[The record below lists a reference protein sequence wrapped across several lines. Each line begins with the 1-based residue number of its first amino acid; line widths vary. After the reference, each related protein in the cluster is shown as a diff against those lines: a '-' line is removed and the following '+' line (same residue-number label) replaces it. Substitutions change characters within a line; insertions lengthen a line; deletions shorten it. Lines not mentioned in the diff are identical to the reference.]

1 MFSILLPIIYIAFIS
16 LGLPDSLIG
25 SAWPAMHETLNVPV
39 SYAGI
44 ITMTISVGTV
54 ISSLAAGFLSKKFRA
69 STITAASILLTA
81 IALLGFSI
89 FNSFTIIW
97 LLALPYGLGA
107 GAIDATL
114 NNYVAIHY
122 ASKHMSW
129 LHAFWGIG
137 ASLSPYIMGF
147 ALTNQHNW
155 QLGYKI
161 IGIIQLIITLIIV
174 ISFPQWRKVE
184 HTQSET
190 TLTDNLKE
198 PMTIT
203 TKKPIRTIKGIIP
216 ALLTFIA
223 YAAVEQTSGLWAS
236 TFFVSSR
243 HISIDIAAM
252 FASLFY
258 IGITVGRLISGF
270 VADYFTDRQLIH
282 IGMFSAL
289 LGTILLFVPYQITA
303 LFGLLVI
310 GLGCA
315 PVFPSLIH
323 ATPTTF
329 GKKNSQSIMGFQM
342 ASSYL
347 GTTFLPPLFGIISSQ
362 LSTSY
367 FPLYIFIFV
376 IIMIITS
383 YKIPF
388 SQFSNK

>member
-1 MFSILLPIIYIAFIS
+1 MVSILLPVIYITFIS

-25 SAWPAMHETLNVPV
+25 SAWPVMHESLNVPV

-54 ISSLAAGFLSKKFRA
+54 ISSLASGVLIRKFRT
-69 STITAASILLTA
+69 STITAISVLLTA
-81 IALLGFSI
+81 VALIGFSLTS
-89 FNSFTIIW
+89 SFTIIW

-137 ASLSPYIMGF
+137 ASMSPYIMGF

-161 IGIIQLIITLIIV
+161 IGIIQLIITIIIV
-174 ISFPQWRKVE
+174 ISFPQWRKVAHKQQE
-184 HTQSET
+184 PST
-190 TLTDNLKE
+190 TDDLAE
-198 PMTIT
+198 AIT
-203 TKKPIRTIKGIIP
+203 TSTNHSIRKTTGVIP

-243 HISIDIAAM
+243 HISVDIAAM

-258 IGITVGRLISGF
+258 IGITIGRLASGL
-270 VADYFTDRQLIH
+270 VADYFNDKQLIRFGM
-282 IGMFSAL
+282 IGAL
-289 LGTILLFVPYQITA
+289 FGTILLFIPFQITA
-303 LFGLLVI
+303 LIGLLII

-315 PVFPSLIH
+315 PIFPSLIH

-329 GKKNSQSIMGFQM
+329 GEHNSQSVMGFQM

-347 GTTFLPPLFGIISSQ
+347 GTTFLPPLFGIISGH
-362 LSTSY
+362 LSTNY
-367 FPLYIFIFV
+367 FPLYILIFV
-376 IIMIITS
+376 ITMIITS

-388 SQFSNK
+388 NRFANK